1 MNRKVT
7 FFVFV
12 LIIILFC
19 SSCNTTEQPLT
30 EVEQP
35 SDEEQPVEEENQEEQ
50 LPEETNTQIDLSTAE
65 YSAKV
70 LYDLGLFTG
79 KSKTSFVPD
88 LEGSM
93 NRQEAMKMIVVALG
107 WEPAKATQCPFEDV
121 DDWAKPYVAKA
132 YMNGITLGYTETNF
146 GAKDPVSLIELYTFY
161 LRALGYETTYAY
173 ENAEILGNETG
184 LSKNMSDN
192 TDNLKRYDLVT
203 ATYNVLTASKK
214 GRSKTLIEELIINE
228 KVKRETAIIYELID
242 EYIYQ
247 WQRDNGTKEITVEQ
261 FESEVLNCAT
271 PVLVE
276 FYINEDELCN
286 NMKKIVDE
294 LASELA
300 NEVKVVRI
308 DGETCEEIVNEY
320 NITSYP
326 TLKLL
331 NKDTIEVIPAFEDTK
346 VLVDWVRSLI

>member
-1 MNRKVT
+1 MNKKVT
-7 FFVFV
+7 FFV
-12 LIIILFC
+12 IIIIIVLSC
-19 SSCNTTEQPLT
+19 SSCNSS
-30 EVEQP
+30 EQP
-35 SDEEQPVEEENQEEQ
+35 SSEVEQPVEEQPDEEQNQEEQ
-50 LPEETNTQIDLSTAE
+50 PSEETNIQIDLTTAE

-107 WEPAKATQCPFEDV
+107 WEPVKDTQCPFEDV

-132 YMNGITLGYTETNF
+132 YMSGITLGYTETNF

-184 LSKNMSDN
+184 LSRNMSEN
-192 TDNLKRYDLVT
+192 IDNLKRYDLVT
-203 ATYNVLTASKK
+203 ATYNALTASKK

-228 KVKRETAIIYELID
+228 KVSRETAIFYELID

-247 WQRDNGTKEITVEQ
+247 WQRDNGAKEITSEQ
-261 FESEVLNCAT
+261 FKNEVLNCTT

-276 FYINEDELCN
+276 FYINGDELCN
-286 NMKKIVDE
+286 NMKKIINE

-308 DGETCEEIVNEY
+308 DGETCEEIINEY
-320 NITSYP
+320 NVTSYP
-326 TLKLL
+326 TFKLL
-331 NKDTIEVIPAFEDTK
+331 NGDVIEVIPAFEDTN